1 MKAMRWR
8 QAIVNPLGSQTIR
21 NKKKWKG
28 MTINS
33 MSVVNKLSLFFY
45 QSHRNIVDKDSIP
58 QIESVLLY

>member
-8 QAIVNPLGSQTIR
+8 QAIVNPLGYQTIR

-33 MSVVNKLSLFFY
+33 MSVVN
-45 QSHRNIVDKDSIP
+45 R
-58 QIESVLLY
+58 